1 MSEKDGE
8 LLYQYTN
15 IEALALILE
24 KRTIRFN
31 SLDKMDDLQEQM
43 SADLKNAAKFVFIS
57 SWTKAQ
63 NELIPMWKLYTSL
76 KRGVRIGLPLCPFE
90 KHPATEAEAGKVIY
104 DNDFKGKDCLIP
116 VSEMTKEKKFYSPEA
131 IDGEIVHGVV
141 YTDAKELLYP
151 KLQDEENGKIKVPLS
166 KLGKH
171 KNKYWE
177 FQDEVRYRFT
187 VIPFKNMPITKNDLM
202 ETAESIYWD
211 KACPPFSYYDM
222 KISDEAYSKMTITL
236 SPDIDP
242 GIETAV
248 RALQEKYNPNA
259 IIIDSALKGLIR

>member
-1 MSEKDGE
+1 MSEKDE
-8 LLYQYTN
+8 KLLYQYTN
-15 IEALALILE
+15 IEALASIL
-24 KRTIRFN
+24 KNHTIRFN
-31 SLDKMDDLQEQM
+31 SLDKMDDLQEEM
-43 SADLKNAAKFVFIS
+43 TSDLKNAAKFVFIS

-63 NELIPMWKLYTSL
+63 VELIPMWKLYTFL

-90 KHPATEAEAGKVIY
+90 KHPANKNEAGRVIH

-116 VSEMTKEKKFYSPEA
+116 VSEMAGKNFYS
-131 IDGEIVHGVV
+131 IDATNGKIDYEVV
-141 YTDAKELLYP
+141 YTDDNKLLYP
-151 KLQDEENGKIKVPLS
+151 KLKGKKDGKIEIYLS

-171 KNKYWE
+171 KNTFWE

-259 IIIDSALKGLIR
+259 IIVDSTLKGLIR